1 MSHHSFNV
9 MKMNFRYSSESDSDE
24 IQSLFTSV
32 FRNSEGETEGAVIG
46 KLTRDLLEKT
56 EKNDLIVFVAT
67 IAAEIKGAIIVT
79 RMPSEEENEIFLLA
93 PVAVQTESQ
102 GQGIGQR
109 LIDYGI
115 KELRKNGAKVLVT
128 GKRLDVYSGGTAT
141 IPPGVPHAF
150 INRSEDGSVIHF
162 ELLPSDNSEDFFHK
176 LVTGEF
182 EDLPKFFEDH
192 GLKLLGPP
200 IQ

>member
-128 GKRLDVYSGGTAT
+128 YGDPSFYSRVGFLPVNEGMIEPPFPLSQPEGWLAQSLNEKEILKRVGKCSC
-141 IPPGVPHAF
+141 VPAF
-150 INRSEDGSVIHF
+150 
-162 ELLPSDNSEDFFHK
+162 DN
-176 LVTGEF
+176 
-182 EDLPKFFEDH
+182 PNYW
-192 GLKLLGPP
+192 
-200 IQ
+200 